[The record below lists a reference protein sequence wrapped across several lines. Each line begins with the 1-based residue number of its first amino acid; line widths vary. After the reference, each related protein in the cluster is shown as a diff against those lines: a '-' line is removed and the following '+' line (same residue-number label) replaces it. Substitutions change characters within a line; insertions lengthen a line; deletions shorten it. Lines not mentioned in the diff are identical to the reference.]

1 MNSCKIS
8 RIGIMFASAFPGL
21 LVFLLEAI
29 DLHQT
34 TPLVPILSGVI
45 SWRLISLF
53 LFTLYG
59 TADRE
64 DTIKVPHDLVLKVE
78 KAISTSDMGYRNRS
92 EFIIEAVREK
102 VQQLSKIK
110 EVQA

>member
-1 MNSCKIS
+1 MYNTN
-8 RIGIMFASAFPGL
+8 G
-21 LVFLLEAI
+21 E
-29 DLHQT
+29 
-34 TPLVPILSGVI
+34 
-45 SWRLISLF
+45 
-53 LFTLYG
+53 
-59 TADRE
+59 RE
-64 DTIKVPHDLVLKVE
+64 MYDTIKVPHDLVLKVE